1 MTNGL
6 PMQQPPDVALIAP
19 YPPAGERHGGHS
31 GVASYTA
38 NLAHALA
45 NAGANVTVV
54 APRLAGEAHEP
65 DDFTDGPVTVQ
76 RRFDLGP
83 AALPRAAAAAAHV
96 GAPVVHLQWELFL
109 YGGPMALAGLAPA
122 LVELRR
128 SGTPLV
134 TTMHQVLDPAT
145 IDRRTTALHRVGL
158 PAPLARV
165 GIGSV
170 QRAIAAASDATVVHE
185 HPFRRLVAGSTM
197 IPHGVESPKSGDRT
211 AARRRLGLDDRLVV
225 LCFGFLAPY
234 KGLELAADAAALAG
248 PDVHMVFA
256 GGSHPRLTDDGGDR
270 YLDDLKR
277 LSGDAATYTGW
288 VDDDDVAT
296 WFAAADVALF
306 PYPKPFSASGA
317 LALALAHDTPVLLS
331 PALARCVGAPSA
343 VTASMDATELA
354 GQLDQLA
361 FSQRELDAQ
370 ATWTRVLSGE
380 REWPAVARRHLDLY
394 EEVCDGQHP
403 SGRRVRAA

>member
-1 MTNGL
+1 M
-6 PMQQPPDVALIAP
+6 PQQPDIALIAP

-45 NAGANVTVV
+45 DAGANVTVV
-54 APRLAGEAHEP
+54 APRLAEGANGAYDEP

-76 RRFDLGP
+76 RRYDLGP
-83 AALPRAAAAAAHV
+83 TALPRAASAAANV
-96 GAPVVHLQWELFL
+96 GADVVHLQWELFL
-109 YGGPMALAGLAPA
+109 YGGPMALPGLAPA

-128 SGTPLV
+128 SGRPLV
-134 TTMHQVLDPAT
+134 TTMHQVLDPAS
-145 IDRRTTALHRVGL
+145 IDRRTTALHRVGV
-158 PAPLARV
+158 PASLARL

-170 QRAIAAASDATVVHE
+170 QRAIAAASNVTVVHE
-185 HPFRRLVAGSTM
+185 EPFRKLVAGSTM
-197 IPHGVESPKSGDRT
+197 IPHGVESPESGDRA

-225 LCFGFLAPY
+225 TCFGFLAPY
-234 KGLELAADAAALAG
+234 KGLELAADAAALVG

-256 GGSHPRLTDDGGDR
+256 GGSHPRLTVDGGDG

-277 LSGDAATYTGW
+277 RSGDAATYTGW
-288 VDDDDVAT
+288 VADDDVAT
-296 WFAAADVALF
+296 WFAATDVALF

-317 LALALAHDTPVLLS
+317 LALALAHDTPVLMS

-354 GQLDQLA
+354 AQLDQLA
-361 FSQRELDAQ
+361 GSQSELDAQ

-380 REWPAVARRHLDLY
+380 RAWPAVARRHLDVY
-394 EEVCDGQHP
+394 EEVCNGQHP
-403 SGRRVRAA
+403 SGRRLRAA